1 MVGIMTDLEEYVD
14 VEVPEH
20 FPAEW
25 AKGDDRP
32 ARDDGVW
39 RLRIV
44 HKGKVWHTIP
54 MRRDEAQHSVNCW
67 RARLGLRFDLMSG
80 DVLLWS
86 AKYKRIKLMEVVE

>member
-1 MVGIMTDLEEYVD
+1 MTDLEEYVG

-32 ARDDGVW
+32 ARGDGMR

-44 HKGKVWHTIP
+44 RKGVEWHTRHMP
-54 MRRDEAQHSVNCW
+54 RSEAYDNYNHWKARSRRYFV
-67 RARLGLRFDLMSG
+67 LMSTEHP
-80 DVLLWS
+80 LWTERYR
-86 AKYKRIKLMEVVE
+86 KLELMEVVK